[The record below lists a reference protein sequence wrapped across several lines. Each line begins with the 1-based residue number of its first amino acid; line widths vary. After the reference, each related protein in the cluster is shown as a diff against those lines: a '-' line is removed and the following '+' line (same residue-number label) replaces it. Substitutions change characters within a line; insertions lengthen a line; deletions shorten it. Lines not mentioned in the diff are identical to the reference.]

1 MRRSILEKAN
11 MASPRPETETQ
22 AERETQP
29 ESGGVFIRYA
39 TIRDIEE
46 IKTRFDRQ
54 DIRMDRRDAKLDR
67 LDAKLDKL
75 NARLLGFMVA
85 LLIAVIITIIRS
97 FF

>member
-1 MRRSILEKAN
+1 
-11 MASPRPETETQ
+11 MASPRPESETQ

-39 TIRDIEE
+39 TINDIED
-46 IKTRFDRQ
+46 IKSRLDRQ
-54 DIRMDRRDAKLDR
+54 DIRMDRQDDKLDR
-67 LDAKLDKL
+67 LDDKLDKL

-85 LLIAVIITIIRS
+85 LLIAVVITIVRS